1 MENDYKVL
9 YRKYR
14 PFSFDEVIGQ
24 TYTIKMLKN
33 AVVSNK
39 ISHAYIFTGPR
50 GTGKTSTA
58 KIFARTINCENPK
71 SGIPCGK
78 CYSCLNVNNSADI
91 IEIDAASNNGVDEV
105 RELINNVKVAPSF
118 SKYKVYIIDEVH
130 MLSKSAFNALLLTLE
145 EPPSHIV
152 FILATTNIESVPI
165 TILSRCQRFDFKK
178 ISFEELVSHI
188 KWVAEKEKIS
198 ITEDAIE
205 EIAYLSE
212 GGCRDALSILNQ
224 LSTSNEEINL
234 EVVLTNYGSVSF
246 VQIKN
251 IISYFLTE
259 NYSLL
264 KDVFDELKFS
274 SIDYK
279 FFLKKMIDQLFLQAI
294 DLNEKG
300 HKEDFLKLKNVIF
313 ELNALINQI
322 NITIDPFLL
331 IFLVFVKYMSLD
343 NHEILKKDDSLEK
356 LSEKDDLKEKF
367 SEVKEVESQKEEVIE
382 FSNEKIAE
390 EKEESIQKEEVD
402 VDYIKHLK
410 EIRINNCFAQADKK
424 LLTSFKEKWQ
434 AFNETIEA
442 THEIKAVIMDTEIV
456 LASEKINIVTHMQ
469 ASMVELFNRELEK
482 IESEYQKM
490 EKLSIKFMAC
500 SKEEWDQLKK
510 EYVKRLKENHPYEM
524 MDEPTYQQNPVNLTH
539 STEEDEDLKEV
550 FAIFDEEKLE
560 VQ

>member
-24 TYTIKMLKN
+24 KYSIEMLKN
-33 AVVSNK
+33 AVINNK

-58 KIFARTINCENPK
+58 KIFARTINCEN
-71 SGIPCGK
+71 SESAIPCGK
-78 CYSCLNVNNSADI
+78 CYSCLNASNSADI

-145 EPPSHIV
+145 EPPSHVV

-165 TILSRCQRFDFKK
+165 TILSRCQRYDFKK
-178 ISFEELVSHI
+178 ISFEDLTSHL
-188 KWVAEKEKIS
+188 KWVASKENIS
-198 ITEDAIE
+198 ITDEAIE

-224 LSTSNEEINL
+224 LSTSNEEIDLN
-234 EVVLTNYGSVSF
+234 VVLTNYGSVSF

-251 IISYFLTE
+251 IISYFLE
-259 NYSLL
+259 DKYSSL
-264 KDVFDELKFS
+264 KDAFDELKNS

-300 HKEDFLKLKNVIF
+300 NKEDFLRLKNVIF

-331 IFLVFVKYMSLD
+331 IFLVFAKSMTCSGTVESKQEEIFTPIEQEEKIKDVVTEAKVVSTLEDNAQKIDKVNEKAIEENSSEHEVDLD
-343 NHEILKKDDSLEK
+343 YLKK
-356 LSEKDDLKEKF
+356 LKE
-367 SEVKEVESQKEEVIE
+367 V
-382 FSNEKIAE
+382 
-390 EKEESIQKEEVD
+390 
-402 VDYIKHLK
+402 
-410 EIRINNCFAQADKK
+410 RINNCFAEADKK
-424 LLTSFKEKWQ
+424 LLTSFKNNWRS
-434 AFNETIEA
+434 FNEKIGS
-442 THEIKAVIMDTEIV
+442 THEIKAAIMDTEVV
-456 LASEKINIVTHMQ
+456 LASKKINIVTHLQ
-469 ASMVELFNRELEK
+469 TSMVELFNRELEK

-490 EKLSIKFMAC
+490 EKESIKFMAC
-500 SKEEWDQLKK
+500 SKEEWDELKK
-510 EYVKRLKENHPYEM
+510 EYVKRMRENQPYELIE
-524 MDEPTYQQNPVNLTH
+524 EPTYQQELHEEKLT
-539 STEEDEDLKEV
+539 SEVEDQDLEEV
-550 FAIFDEEKLE
+550 FSIFDEEKLE

>member
-24 TYTIKMLKN
+24 TYSIKMLKN

-58 KIFARTINCENPK
+58 KIFARTINCENPN

-78 CYSCLNVNNSADI
+78 CHSCLNVNNSADI

-145 EPPSHIV
+145 EPPSHVV

-178 ISFEELVSHI
+178 ISFEELVSHLN
-188 KWVAEKEKIS
+188 WVASKEKIS
-198 ITEDAIE
+198 ITEEAIE

-224 LSTSNEEINL
+224 LSTSNDEINL

-259 NYSLL
+259 NYSSL
-264 KDVFDELKFS
+264 KNAFDDLKLS

-300 HKEDFLKLKNVIF
+300 HKEEFLKIKSVIF
-313 ELNALINQI
+313 DLNALINQI

-331 IFLVFVKYMSLD
+331 IFLVFVKYMTLD
-343 NHEILKKDDSLEK
+343 NNETLKREESLEN
-356 LSEKDDLKEKF
+356 LSEKEDLKEIP
-367 SEVKEVESQKEEVIE
+367 EVKEVESQKEGVVEV
-382 FSNEKIAE
+382 SNEKILE
-390 EKEESIQKEEVD
+390 EKEEIIEKKEVD
-402 VDYIKHLK
+402 FDYIKNLK

-434 AFNETIEA
+434 IFNENIVD
-442 THEIKAVIMDTEIV
+442 THEIKAVIMDTEVV
-456 LASEKINIVTHMQ
+456 LASENINIVTHMQ

-500 SKEEWDQLKK
+500 SKEEWDKLKK

-524 MDEPTYQQNPVNLTH
+524 IEEPIYQH
-539 STEEDEDLKEV
+539 SSVHSITPLKEEDKDLKEV

>member
-259 NYSLL
+259 NYFLL

-294 DLNEKG
+294 DLNENG

-356 LSEKDDLKEKF
+356 LSEKEDLKEKF

-410 EIRINNCFAQADKK
+410 EIRINNCFAQANKK

-539 STEEDEDLKEV
+539 STEDDEDLKEV

>member
-410 EIRINNCFAQADKK
+410 EVRINNCFAQADKK

-442 THEIKAVIMDTEIV
+442 THEIKAVIMDMEIV
-456 LASEKINIVTHMQ
+456 LASEKINIVTHLQ

-490 EKLSIKFMAC
+490 EKSSIKFMAC